1 MMKSEGKK
9 MVVRLVKEVFD
20 LQQLWKEEEFLLL

>member
-1 MMKSEGKK
+1 MKSEGKK
-9 MVVRLVKEVFD
+9 MMMQLVKEVFD

>member
-1 MMKSEGKK
+1 MKSEGKK
-9 MVVRLVKEVFD
+9 MVMQLVKEVFD